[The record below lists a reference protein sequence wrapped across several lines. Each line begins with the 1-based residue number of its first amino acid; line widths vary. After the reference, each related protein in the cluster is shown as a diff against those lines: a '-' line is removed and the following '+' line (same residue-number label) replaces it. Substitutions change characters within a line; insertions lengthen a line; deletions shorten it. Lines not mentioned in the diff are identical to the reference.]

1 MAGAGAPEDAG
12 GMTARGLAA
21 LAPEARRRLLGGLS
35 DREVAALVYD
45 WRFWARPEQ
54 LPPSG
59 GWRIWLVLA
68 GRGFGKTRT
77 GAEWVRAQVEL
88 HGRRTI
94 ALVGPTMAAVRDVMV
109 EGEAGLLA
117 VAPPWNRP
125 VYKPSL
131 RRIDWPGGASAHV
144 YSAEEPERLRGPNHD
159 AAWADELAAWSRL
172 EETWDMLEL
181 TLRAGADPRAVIT
194 TTPKPQKRLKAII
207 ADSDTVVTRGSTY
220 DNAGNLAPAFLARIL
235 KRYEGTRLGRQELQA
250 ELLEDV
256 PGALWSWATIE
267 AARIETVPALAR
279 IVVAVDPAATA
290 GPDADETGIIVVGR
304 TEGGIAVVLA
314 DLSLRGSPAAWGQ
327 RVVEAHRGWRADR
340 IVAEVNQG
348 GDMVRHVIATV
359 DPMAPFRAVH
369 AARGKRARAEPVA
382 ALYEQG
388 RVRHAPG
395 LAALEDQMCAFVPG
409 VGASPDRV
417 DALVWAL
424 SDLMLDPATEPK
436 VWTI

>member
-1 MAGAGAPEDAG
+1 MSNSESGNASRLDLSEADQNS
-12 GMTARGLAA
+12 
-21 LAPEARRRLLGGLS
+21 ARRWWETWR
-35 DREVAALVYD
+35 AAHQV
-45 WRFWARPEQ
+45 
-54 LPPSG
+54 PPKG

-194 TTPKPQKRLKAII
+194 TTPKPLKRLKAII
-207 ADSDTVVTRGSTY
+207 ADADTVVTRGSTY

-290 GPDADETGIIVVGR
+290 GPDADETGIVVAGR
-304 TEGGIAVVLA
+304 TEGGSSSDSCMVA
-314 DLSLRGSPAAWGQ
+314 RGVCSAAPAAPRPSPWI
-327 RVVEAHRGWRADR
+327 RA
-340 IVAEVNQG
+340 
-348 GDMVRHVIATV
+348 
-359 DPMAPFRAVH
+359 
-369 AARGKRARAEPVA
+369 
-382 ALYEQG
+382 
-388 RVRHAPG
+388 
-395 LAALEDQMCAFVPG
+395 
-409 VGASPDRV
+409 
-417 DALVWAL
+417 
-424 SDLMLDPATEPK
+424 
-436 VWTI
+436 